1 MPKGDQPLPDADL
14 VGWVRNHV
22 PSRERA
28 EDVRAIARMIE
39 DDSPEAA
46 QSLEEVVE
54 FLLDLRHKAKGGRRN
69 VYGSR
74 HWNGCNIHGED

>member
-1 MPKGDQPLPDADL
+1 MPKNDVPIGELNL

-22 PSRERA
+22 PSRERI
-28 EDVRAIARMIE
+28 ENLRAIARMVE
-39 DDSPEAA
+39 DEDSEAA
-46 QSLEEVVE
+46 QELESAVE

-74 HWNGCNIHGED
+74 HWNGVNIHGED